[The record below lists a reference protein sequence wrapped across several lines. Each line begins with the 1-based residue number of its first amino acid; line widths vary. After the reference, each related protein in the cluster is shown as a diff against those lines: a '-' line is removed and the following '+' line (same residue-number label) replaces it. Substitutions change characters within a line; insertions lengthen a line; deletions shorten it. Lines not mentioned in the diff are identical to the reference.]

1 MGIFDGLKRKLRKN
15 KETETP
21 ERTKDAVTTSTE
33 KPKTKKTGITKQPSV
48 PKRLSP
54 SEPQASAR
62 VEKAKIL
69 EGYKIKDA
77 SAHNWQDESSRKAEE
92 RLKEKGIQLPWHY
105 NDTFGEDFKVLAL
118 RAGGMGAVFFVK
130 STRFGGERIYAAK
143 TLQRFLQKDYLE
155 MPTYQQK
162 KIADDFLEEAL
173 PWLEMGQ
180 HPNIVPVHLL
190 ENIVHP
196 TTRRNVPFVFSE
208 FMEGGDLRNLLKEKG
223 RFELEEALSAGL
235 QVCEALI
242 HAYKHGLDAHKD
254 LKPENIMVYRDGV
267 YKMTDFS
274 TGVFGTPGYMAPEQV
289 ASYFGL
295 KDDIAI
301 DHRADQFAIGI
312 ILLELILGEH
322 PFPWIKK
329 VAYSKEE
336 AKKFLREELKI
347 PDNLPGSM
355 KEIINRCRS
364 PDYGNR
370 FPDISA
376 LKEALLDVYRT
387 EFGREYRFPE
397 VEIDDL
403 PGWWFNRGL
412 AFINIGRYAAAERPF
427 KEALRMLEAIDAKIE
442 RAKCLMNLGY
452 VYESTGKFNDAEAN
466 HREALRM
473 YEAIEGTEKEQAK
486 CLMGLGNVYK
496 STGKFND
503 AEANYRE
510 ALRMLEAIDGTEIE
524 QATCLTGLG
533 NVYERTGKFNDA
545 EANYREALR
554 MLEAIDG
561 TEIEQ
566 ATCLMNLGVVYE
578 RTGKFNDAEANYKE
592 ALRMFKAIEGTEIEQ
607 AICLMNLGVVYEN
620 TGKFN
625 DAEANYKE
633 ALRMYKAIEGTDI
646 EQAKCL
652 TGLGILYG
660 IIQEYSKARSVL
672 KEAIEICERYPQ
684 GTEEIKNVCLKVLG
698 QIP

>member
-21 ERTKDAVTTSTE
+21 ERTKDAITTSTE
-33 KPKTKKTGITKQPSV
+33 KPKPKKTGITKQPSV

-196 TTRRNVPFVFSE
+196 TTKRNVPFVFSE

-397 VEIDDL
+397 VEIDDS

-486 CLMGLGNVYK
+486 CLMGLGNVYW
-496 STGKFND
+496 
-503 AEANYRE
+503 R
-510 ALRMLEAIDGTEIE
+510 
-524 QATCLTGLG
+524 
-533 NVYERTGKFNDA
+533 
-545 EANYREALR
+545 
-554 MLEAIDG
+554 
-561 TEIEQ
+561 
-566 ATCLMNLGVVYE
+566 
-578 RTGKFNDAEANYKE
+578 
-592 ALRMFKAIEGTEIEQ
+592 
-607 AICLMNLGVVYEN
+607 

-698 QIP
+698 QIS